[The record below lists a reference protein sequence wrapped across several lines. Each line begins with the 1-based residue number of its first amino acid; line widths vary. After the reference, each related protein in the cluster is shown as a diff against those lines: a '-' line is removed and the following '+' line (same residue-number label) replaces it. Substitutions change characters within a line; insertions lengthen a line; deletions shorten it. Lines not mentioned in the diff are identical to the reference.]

1 MEPDLTTEELLAAL
15 STNPADRVSLPSD
28 NLMST
33 ERFQDQASFEL
44 PPEQL
49 ATIPGVPMP
58 GPVPPDV
65 TVVGQQIPGRLVDPE
80 LAQLY
85 GGPSEAFL
93 DPLNRFTA
101 PPGLERPPVDRFEGV
116 RELAEKTRRAAFFSS
131 PEVKEARARFDQ
143 AEKDL
148 KNVEIDPFSFVKDG
162 KSKAM
167 AIVGLVLGEA
177 ARGFSG
183 GKLGNVASDLL
194 FKFADM
200 EMKKGIEK
208 KGKLRDL
215 FNMANQRLGNEIAAS
230 NMVRDALVRGYQ
242 TQLDLGLREMA
253 MEDAAAN
260 AAAQI
265 AKDLQISRQKNEA
278 ASNEAARKKQER
290 LLPSGKE
297 ARAAL
302 SRAQQSLSTASS
314 LGTAIQGIEKMT
326 GKPTAELEEEDLD
339 GLDVVLDAMAR
350 GYATNDSPAITA
362 ALAQVS
368 DRVKGA
374 VQLNNAINAIAF
386 GLASQGQSAS
396 AISDRDV
403 QIFKDILA
411 DPKINAAKVNKF
423 LRHLQIKARAS
434 QFYEEAIG
442 SGTMAPMDA
451 ENAARARMK
460 QEFNIDYDSNYGYLS
475 AFATEQKQ
483 KEDPRMMEL
492 MREFRVDG

>member
-15 STNPADRVSLPSD
+15 STNPADRVSLPPD

-49 ATIPGVPMP
+49 ATFPGVPMP
-58 GPVPPDV
+58 GPVPADV
-65 TVVGQQIPGRLVDPE
+65 MVAGQEIPGRLVAPE
-80 LAQLY
+80 VAQAFR
-85 GGPSEAFL
+85 GGSEAFV
-93 DPLNRFTA
+93 DPLGRFTA
-101 PPGLERPPVDRFEGV
+101 PPGLERAPEDRFEGV
-116 RELAEKTRRAAFFSS
+116 RELAEKTRRAAFFVS

-143 AEKDL
+143 AERDL
-148 KNVEIDPFSFVKDG
+148 KDVEIDPFSFVKDG

-215 FNMANQRLGNEIAAS
+215 FNLANQRLGNEIAAS

-265 AKDLQISRQKNEA
+265 AKDLQISRDKIAAEQEA
-278 ASNEAARKKQER
+278 AASKARER
-290 LLPSGKE
+290 LLPSESGIQK
-297 ARAAL
+297 
-302 SRAQQSLSTASS
+302 SRASLQQSRDTAVA
-314 LGTAIQGIEKMT
+314 LRRGIQGAEKLVGQVKVRRTALDRAIEAAMRQV
-326 GKPTAELEEEDLD
+326 AEEGPQVAVAAFAGLSQSLE
-339 GLDVVLDAMAR
+339 
-350 GYATNDSPAITA
+350 
-362 ALAQVS
+362 
-368 DRVKGA
+368 GA
-374 VQLNNAINAIAF
+374 VELRNAIDQIAF
-386 GLASQGQSAS
+386 GLATEGQSAS
-396 AISDRDV
+396 SISDRDV
-403 QIFKDILA
+403 ENFRRILA
-411 DPKINAAKVNKF
+411 DPKLDAVKIKGFLEHLAVKAEASAAFDEAYMTGRYTAEEADQYARAKVKEERGFDFDPKYGF
-423 LRHLQIKARAS
+423 L
-434 QFYEEAIG
+434 
-442 SGTMAPMDA
+442 TP
-451 ENAARARMK
+451 
-460 QEFNIDYDSNYGYLS
+460 YLS
-475 AFATEQKQ
+475 DSS
-483 KEDPRMMEL
+483 DPAL
-492 MREFRVDG
+492 SGYVQ